1 MTSIKPY
8 GVAATLRYFGMH
20 KHIIIS
26 NIKYLY
32 SPAEPRFLKSRQ
44 IAQICFPLLDRRTR
58 HRPIQ
63 LQPSAKLEAE
73 FRAKLEALE
82 ALEEGDT
89 HSAANA
95 HRVVA
100 ALGEQIGAA
109 LGGEEHRQH

>member
-63 LQPSAKLEAE
+63 LQPSAKS
-73 FRAKLEALE
+73 EALE
-82 ALEEGDT
+82 ALKEGDA
-89 HSAANA
+89 HSAANTQ
-95 HRVVA
+95 RVVA